1 MSQQNLLSFTLDPIY
16 NWFSI
21 QKSSIHGMG
30 LFSRREIPEGLFLGI
45 AMIKKSSPNNYQEH
59 LIDGYGNSSEDEWLR
74 VIGARFINHS
84 KLANIIL
91 KYDEDHVIAYAAK
104 HIEAGEEIFADYA
117 EIYKQISLPI
127 PDFAA

>member
-30 LFSRREIPEGLFLGI
+30 LFSRRDIPKGLLLGL
-45 AMIKKSSPNNYQEH
+45 AMIKKSVPNNYQDH

-74 VIGARFINHS
+74 VIGARFINHN
-84 KLANIIL
+84 KTANITL
-91 KYDEDHVIAYAAK
+91 KYHEGQVIAYAAK
-104 HIEAGEEIFADYA
+104 PINSGEEIFADYA
-117 EIYKQISLPI
+117 EIYPQINLPI
-127 PDFAA
+127 PDFAL